1 MSDMPTVLQ
10 RALARPRWQLALE
23 GWAAIVVLAALW
35 QIVGKL
41 HVYQWDV
48 MVYWWGGRAFAN
60 GVSPYGPIPRQPEYL
75 HFVYPPLVAAV
86 FAPLSVL
93 NVSATKVLWLLL
105 KLGAFVATVRIW
117 QRRIGARQD
126 VVPALFYFT
135 FAFGSA
141 ALVDVTAGN
150 IAIFEQL
157 LLWLGFAALLSRRWW
172 TFALLVIVAA
182 QAKLTPVFFLGL
194 LLVIDE
200 RPRWAPF
207 LGGSLLFAL
216 AVGANAVLLPDQT
229 REFFASISSLGERGW
244 GNPSTLGAMEDLVDQ
259 LRGLRLPLPRGDGAR
274 ALPRRGRD
282 DPRRS
287 PCAGGARGARRP
299 TSDPLLLVLVT
310 LAVYALVMPRM
321 KDYSYVALLPV
332 GWYVLA
338 TRRELTASLV
348 VLAVLVPRPLPQLK
362 LWLPLVPQVYTYA
375 PLLAALVLWSMLTSL
390 AGIVERGAG
399 TRARRGRHRAKARRQ
414 RSVTRRR
421 RRRR

>member
-1 MSDMPTVLQ
+1 MPTILR
-10 RALARPRWQLALE
+10 RALARPRWHLALE
-23 GWAAIVVLAALW
+23 AWAAVVVLAALW

-48 MVYWWGGRAFAN
+48 MVYWWGGRAFAH

-75 HFVYPPLVAAV
+75 HFVYPPLVAAL

-93 NVSATKVLWLLL
+93 NVSAAKVSWLVL
-105 KLGAFVATVRIW
+105 KLAAFVGTVRLW
-117 QRRIGARQD
+117 QRRITVTQD

-141 ALVDVTAGN
+141 ALVDFTSGN

-157 LLWLGFAALLSRRWW
+157 LLWMGFASLLSGRSW
-172 TFALLVIVAA
+172 TFALLVVVAA

-207 LGGSLLFAL
+207 FGGSLLFAMC
-216 AVGANAVLLPDQT
+216 VGANAIVLPDQS
-229 REFFASISSLGERGW
+229 REFLASISALGERGW
-244 GNPSTLGAMEDLVDQ
+244 GDPSTLGVMEDLVDQ
-259 LRGLRLPLPRGDGAR
+259 LRGLRLPLPAVTAHLLYLTAIATVV
-274 ALPRRGRD
+274 ALTVRWWRTRL
-282 DPRRS
+282 
-287 PCAGGARGARRP
+287 AAAAH
-299 TSDPLLLVLVT
+299 DPLLTVLVT
-310 LAVYALVMPRM
+310 IAVYALVMPRM

-338 TRRELTASLV
+338 IRRELTASLA

-362 LWLPLVPQVYTYA
+362 LWLPMVPQVYTYA
-375 PLLAALVLWSMLTSL
+375 PLIAALVLWSMLTTIPASSAESRATPSRDAEDVEPEL
-390 AGIVERGAG
+390 AVSA
-399 TRARRGRHRAKARRQ
+399 A
-414 RSVTRRR
+414 
-421 RRRR
+421 